1 MMPRD
6 FISADG
12 LQITEKCRSY
22 LAPLVQGE
30 APPPFKNG
38 LPDFVRLKNVAVRKK
53 LPEFKI

>member
-1 MMPRD
+1 MPRE

-12 LQITEKCRSY
+12 LQITEKCRAY
-22 LAPLVQGE
+22 LAPLVLGE

-38 LPDFVRLKNVAVRKK
+38 LPDYVRLKNAAVRKK